1 MEISIDFDDSIIED
15 KQTDFTRISGILLI
29 VPECDY
35 FTFNATCEFRE
46 EYSFCIHMRKI
57 SNLSVL
63 CDNPPIWPNGFFVGF
78 LNGHMLDFYA
88 GGKGRILAKSN
99 VTIEDIFDEEWLR
112 LVRQA
117 HSRTREGN
125 DYGNHQTWESK
136 ESKAEMPGVRL

>member
-1 MEISIDFDDSIIED
+1 MVKSLLASPGCCVKYVTIS
-15 KQTDFTRISGILLI
+15 KVLLI

-88 GGKGRILAKSN
+88 GGKGRIIAKSN
-99 VTIEDIFDEEWLR
+99 VTIEDIFDAEFYDEIVKR
-112 LVRQA
+112 R
-117 HSRTREGN
+117 
-125 DYGNHQTWESK
+125 
-136 ESKAEMPGVRL
+136 KANEISV